1 MSKKLYEGR
10 RKGCMKK
17 FIHVIDESLEE
28 ILMVLMLAAMT
39 LIMGCQVF
47 SRYILGVSLSWSEE
61 ITRYLFI
68 WSAFL
73 SVSLC
78 TRKCISIKVDQF
90 IKMFPKRGK
99 TIFKIT
105 NLTVE
110 FAFFVYLIPFSFLY
124 LKATIESGQVS
135 PACGLPMYY
144 VQSAPFFCF
153 ILTAFRIV
161 QRWFGEWRILLGKEK
176 KPLEEGDI
184 ASVSRRQSLKI
195 RSMRMLQ
202 IWTNQVLQWER
213 RTRCQQLLFLLFLP
227 YVLSLQFR
235 SLFHLEL

>member
-1 MSKKLYEGR
+1 
-10 RKGCMKK
+10 MKK

-110 FAFFVYLIPFSFLY
+110 FVIFCLSDPFLLSIF
-124 LKATIESGQVS
+124 KSNDRERTGQPGVWSANVLCAVS
-135 PACGLPMYY
+135 PVFLFYFNSVPHR
-144 VQSAPFFCF
+144 
-153 ILTAFRIV
+153 TALV
-161 QRWFGEWRILLGKEK
+161 W
-176 KPLEEGDI
+176 
-184 ASVSRRQSLKI
+184 
-195 RSMRMLQ
+195 
-202 IWTNQVLQWER
+202 
-213 RTRCQQLLFLLFLP
+213 
-227 YVLSLQFR
+227 
-235 SLFHLEL
+235 

>member
-1 MSKKLYEGR
+1 
-10 RKGCMKK
+10 MKK

-161 QRWFGEWRILLGKEK
+161 QRWFGEWRIFTWKRKETVRRGRYC
-176 KPLEEGDI
+176 LCDRGG
-184 ASVSRRQSLKI
+184 SR
-195 RSMRMLQ
+195 
-202 IWTNQVLQWER
+202 
-213 RTRCQQLLFLLFLP
+213 
-227 YVLSLQFR
+227 
-235 SLFHLEL
+235 

>member
-1 MSKKLYEGR
+1 M
-10 RKGCMKK
+10 
-17 FIHVIDESLEE
+17 
-28 ILMVLMLAAMT
+28 
-39 LIMGCQVF
+39 
-47 SRYILGVSLSWSEE
+47 
-61 ITRYLFI
+61 
-68 WSAFL
+68 
-73 SVSLC
+73 
-78 TRKCISIKVDQF
+78 DQF

-110 FAFFVYLIPFSFLY
+110 FVFFVYLIPFSFLY

-161 QRWFGEWRILLGKEK
+161 QRWFGEWCILLGKEK

-184 ASVSRRQSLKI
+184 ASVIEEAVVEI

-202 IWTNQVLQWER
+202 YGQI
-213 RTRCQQLLFLLFLP
+213 RCYSWKGEIDVSSCCFYYFCNMSCDRNSDLYFTWNCGCAAG
-227 YVLSLQFR
+227 R
-235 SLFHLEL
+235 I

>member
-1 MSKKLYEGR
+1 
-10 RKGCMKK
+10 MKK

-110 FAFFVYLIPFSFLY
+110 FVFFVYLIPFSFLY

-135 PACGLPMYY
+135 PALHIPMTLIQ
-144 VQSAPFFCF
+144 VAPFVAC
-153 ILTAFRIV
+153 ILAVIRSVEHIVFLFRR
-161 QRWFGEWRILLGKEK
+161 QAPEAEEK
-176 KPLEEGDI
+176 KE
-184 ASVSRRQSLKI
+184 V
-195 RSMRMLQ
+195 
-202 IWTNQVLQWER
+202 
-213 RTRCQQLLFLLFLP
+213 
-227 YVLSLQFR
+227 
-235 SLFHLEL
+235 